1 MTGSPHAH
9 DNRDRCLKE
18 DTISRSDPPPSGQRE
33 TVQELQLAVVKYDEN
48 PDRGTIYPKGL
59 TGIERMETW
68 ISADMTAFFELSA
81 CR

>member
-1 MTGSPHAH
+1 MTGSPHAP
-9 DNRDRCLKE
+9 DNGDRCSKE
-18 DTISRSDPPPSGQRE
+18 DTISCPDPPSSGRRE
-33 TVQELQLAVVKYDEN
+33 TVRELQLAVVTYDES
-48 PDRGTIYPKGL
+48 PDRGTIHPKGL